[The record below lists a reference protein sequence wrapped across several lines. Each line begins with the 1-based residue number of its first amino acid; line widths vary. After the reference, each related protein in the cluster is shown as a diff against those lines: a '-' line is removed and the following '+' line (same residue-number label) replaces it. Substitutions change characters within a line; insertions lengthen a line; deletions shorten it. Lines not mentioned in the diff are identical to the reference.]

1 MVYQSNH
8 KYFLIWVFV
17 VSTGFYLRRSLGGYV
32 GNENEK
38 YICKKNDTSLFQ
50 NLVTY
55 IYIALFK
62 FQRERSAQIN

>member
-1 MVYQSNH
+1 
-8 KYFLIWVFV
+8 
-17 VSTGFYLRRSLGGYV
+17 V

-62 FQRERSAQIN
+62 FQRECLAQIN